1 MSSMTDVRAPAP
13 VRLAPSRR
21 RAPIATLTWMLAR
34 PSADSVST
42 LVLPGVAFAIT
53 TALLLTV
60 AGGGVMF
67 WNWPDELNAATYQVL
82 SGLALAL
89 LVIPLASLSG
99 AAARLS
105 ARRRDD
111 RLATLRL
118 LGATPGNVVAITV
131 LESVM
136 VAAAGALVGVVL
148 YLAASPLVGLIPFG
162 GEAIGAASIILNPLA
177 ILGVIAGI
185 VLLAAVSAVIGLRKV
200 VISPLGVRLKQSAP
214 RMSWLRGLIGG
225 VVVIVAVVVLQSFGV
240 LPDYT
245 AVAVAIAAS
254 FAVGVAVLNLVGP
267 WLIWV
272 FARLQVARARTAAR
286 LIAARTTLEA
296 PKVAWRQVSG
306 LAMTSFVAVVGGT
319 GVSFLIEEGGPA
331 NELAL
336 YVDVRTGIIITL
348 VASFLMVACSV
359 GVNQAS
365 AVLDRRDLYVGLD
378 RVGMPREV
386 QEQARARAI
395 LVPLCWVSLGSAALG
410 GLLVFPLAGYALIVA
425 PTSLLVIALA
435 FVAGIALV
443 ALSLVATRPV
453 VTSVLRSPER
463 AQ

>member
-1 MSSMTDVRAPAP
+1 MTATVTTEGRLAAP
-13 VRLAPSRR
+13 VRSRR
-21 RAPIATLTWMLAR
+21 GAPVAKLTWMLAR
-34 PSADSVST
+34 PSADSLST
-42 LVLPGVAFAIT
+42 LLLPAVAFSVT

-60 AGGGVMF
+60 AGGGAMF
-67 WNWPDELNAATYQVL
+67 WAWPDAEWAATYQLL

-118 LGATPGNVVAITV
+118 LGATTRAVVTITV
-131 LESVM
+131 LESAL
-136 VAAAGALVGVVL
+136 VAAAGALAGIVL
-148 YLAASPLVGLIPFG
+148 YLAISPLIGLIHFG
-162 GEAIGAASIILNPLA
+162 GAAIGAAAILLPPPAILA
-177 ILGVIAGI
+177 IIAGI
-185 VLLAAVSAVIGLRKV
+185 VLLAALSAIVGLRRV

-214 RMSWLRGLIGG
+214 RTSWLRGLVGG
-225 VVVIVAVVVLQSFGV
+225 VALVVAVIVLQSFGV
-240 LPDYT
+240 LPNYT
-245 AVAVAIAAS
+245 AVAVAIAGA

-267 WLIWV
+267 WIVSLL
-272 FARLQVARARTAAR
+272 ARLELRWARSAAR

-319 GVSFLIEEGGPA
+319 GVSLLIEQGGPA
-331 NELAL
+331 NELIL
-336 YVDVRTGIIITL
+336 FIDVRTGILITL

-378 RVGMPREV
+378 RVGMPRSV
-386 QEQARARAI
+386 QESARARAI
-395 LVPLCWVSLGSAALG
+395 LLPLCWVSLGSAALG
-410 GLLVFPLAGYALIVA
+410 GLLVFPLAGYALLTA
-425 PTSLLVIALA
+425 PTSLLVVAAA
-435 FVAGIALV
+435 FVAGIMLV
-443 ALSLVATRPV
+443 ALALLATRSV
-453 VTSVLRSPER
+453 VTSVLRQPQR
-463 AQ
+463 A